1 MIIRRIWA
9 HFLALTSMTNIEKA
23 IEAIRNDELI
33 IVTDDETR
41 ENEGDFICAGENV
54 TGQMINI
61 MAKYGR
67 GLICTPIS
75 KEVAENIKLPLMVAN
90 NTDNH
95 ETAFTVSIDHVNT
108 TTGISAYERA
118 ETIRNIVNPASKPED
133 FRRPGHVFPLIAKK
147 GGVLERD
154 GHTEATIDLMRLAG
168 KKEVG
173 LCCEIMAEDGHMMR
187 GEGLVKLADKLGLV
201 MTSVAEI
208 QQYIRENK
216 ALDLEMTNP
225 VKLPSDYG
233 EFTALGF
240 IDPENG
246 KEHIALTKGDI
257 KGENILTR
265 IHSECLTGDVLG
277 SKRCDCGNQ
286 LHKALKIIEEN
297 GAGILLYM
305 RQEGRGIGLFN
316 KLKAYE
322 LQEHGFD
329 TVDANRKLGFPDD
342 MRDYRVA
349 AEILKK
355 LGVKSVKLMTNNPD
369 KVEQI
374 KKYGVKVSERKPL
387 EIKSNEIDRQY
398 LKVKAVRMG
407 HDLREFKEIKN
418 A

>member
-1 MIIRRIWA
+1 
-9 HFLALTSMTNIEKA
+9 MTNIEKA

-54 TGQMINI
+54 TGEMINI

-75 KEVAENIKLPLMVAN
+75 KEVANNIKLPLMVAN

-108 TTGISAYERA
+108 TTGISAFERA

-154 GHTEATIDLMRLAG
+154 GHTEATVDLMRLAG

-208 QQYIRENK
+208 QQYIRENR

-418 A
+418 AWI

>member
-1 MIIRRIWA
+1 
-9 HFLALTSMTNIEKA
+9 MTNIEKA

-75 KEVAENIKLPLMVAN
+75 KEVADNIKLPLMVAN

-108 TTGISAYERA
+108 TTGISAFERA

-208 QQYIRENK
+208 QQYIRENR

-418 A
+418 AWI

>member
-1 MIIRRIWA
+1 
-9 HFLALTSMTNIEKA
+9 MTNIEKA

-108 TTGISAYERA
+108 STGISAFERA

-154 GHTEATIDLMRLAG
+154 GHTEATVDLMRLAG

-173 LCCEIMAEDGHMMR
+173 LCCEIMAEDGHMMK
-187 GEGLVKLADKLGLV
+187 GEGLVKLADKLGLI

-208 QQYIRENK
+208 QQYIRDNK

-297 GAGILLYM
+297 GEGILLYM

-374 KKYGVKVSERKPL
+374 EKYGVKVNERKPL
-387 EIKSNEIDRQY
+387 EIKSNDIDRQY

-418 A
+418 AWI